1 MKNIKLIVTTD
12 SIEQNVVIEAE
23 TVTNDQTET
32 RKYVL
37 NPDLAVSVANSILH
51 AAEVCG
57 VEVHVQ
63 TTRGITDMQRLALI
77 ARTGHIMRT
86 MMPKGPQKTS
96 MQIVDS
102 ILAEVL

>member
-1 MKNIKLIVTTD
+1 MKNIKLIVRTD
-12 SIEQNVVIEAE
+12 STEQNVVVEAE
-23 TVTNDQTET
+23 TVTNDQTES

-37 NPDLAVSVANSILH
+37 DPELAVSVANSILH

-77 ARTGHIMRT
+77 ARTGHIIRT
-86 MMPKGPQKTS
+86 MAPKGPQKTA
-96 MQIVDS
+96 MQVVDS

>member
-1 MKNIKLIVTTD
+1 MRSIKLTVTTD
-12 SIEQNVVIEAE
+12 SIEQNVVLEAD
-23 TVTNDQTET
+23 TVTNDQTEM

-37 NPDLAVSVANSILH
+37 NPPLAVEVANSMLH

-86 MMPKGPQKTS
+86 MAKAGPQKTS